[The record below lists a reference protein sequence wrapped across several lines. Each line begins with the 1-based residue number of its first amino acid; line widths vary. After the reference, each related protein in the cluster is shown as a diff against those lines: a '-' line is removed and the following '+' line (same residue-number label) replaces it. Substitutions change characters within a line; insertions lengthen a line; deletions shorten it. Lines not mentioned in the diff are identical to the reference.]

1 MRQTITTGL
10 LLAAFLSSGGAASAQ
25 GVSVAPPRQDVLDGT
40 VLAADCGNMFGL
52 AGHAFCVTT
61 PLAGME
67 AASRAYVEHQKGK
80 GWLVAEDN
88 ERHVVFVRRKD
99 GGDCEMM
106 QMMAYYDRSKPAA
119 ADTPG
124 YLAFSLI
131 PGGGCRAESP
141 VSAPAQ

>member
-1 MRQTITTGL
+1 MRQTIAAGL
-10 LLAAFLSSGGAASAQ
+10 VLAAFLTGAAGASAQ
-25 GVSVAPPRQDVLDGT
+25 GVSVAPPPLDVLDGT

-52 AGHAFCVTT
+52 AGNAFCVTA

-67 AASRAYVEHQKGK
+67 TASRAYVEHQKTQ

-106 QMMAYYDRSKPAA
+106 QMLAYYDRSKPAA